1 MTPERKTLYVRLLT
15 DPRVKL
21 DFSGGHRDPHNAP
34 WADPYISR
42 TDKDTTV
49 LFLQPKTVSLPSYVT
64 SDMPKEELV
73 RHIIEALSPHELNYM
88 QSQFDIFDSNRMGE

>member
-1 MTPERKTLYVRLLT
+1 MTPDRKALYVRLLT

-21 DFSGGHRDPHNAP
+21 DFIGGPISPDSTPY
-34 WADPYISR
+34 ADPYISR

-64 SDMPKEELV
+64 SDTPKEELV
-73 RHIIEALSPHELNYM
+73 RHIIEALSPHQLSYM
-88 QSQFDIFDSNRMGE
+88 QGQFDTFDSNRWE